1 VKYET
6 QEHILSGRNSYSKT
20 DTDATFM
27 RMKDDRLLAAYNV
40 MIGTNKQM
48 IINYSI
54 HQSAGETHLFSKHI
68 DKLIKATSDKPGAV
82 IGDSTFGSEENYTY
96 LQEKGIVNY
105 LKYPSFH
112 SEQSNSKPGF
122 IYNQDDDSFICA
134 DGRILKYFEPRKT
147 KNVNG
152 FESTAKAYKPETC
165 DGCLLAE
172 SCKKGAIRTVQRN
185 ENLESF
191 KSEARANLNSEDG
204 IKLRKQRSIDVES
217 VFGDIKENYGF
228 RRFMLRGLDKVNVEF
243 GLISIAHNIRKVCLN
258 K

>member
-1 VKYET
+1 
-6 QEHILSGRNSYSKT
+6 
-20 DTDATFM
+20 M

-68 DKLIKATSDKPGAV
+68 DKLIKVTSDKPDAV

-96 LQEKGIVNY
+96 LQEKEIENY

-112 SEQSNSKPGF
+112 SEQSKTKPGF
-122 IYNQDDDSFICA
+122 IYDPDNDTFTCA
-134 DGRILKYFEPRKT
+134 DGRVLKYFEPRKT

-165 DGCLLAE
+165 DGCLLADN
-172 SCKKGAIRTVQRN
+172 CKKGLIRTLQRN
-185 ENLESF
+185 DNLEHF
-191 KSEARANLNSEDG
+191 KAQARDNLNSEKG
-204 IKLRKQRSIDVES
+204 IKLRKQRCIDVES

-228 RRFMLRGLDKVNVEF
+228 RRFMLRGLEKVNVEF
-243 GLISIAHNIRKVCLN
+243 GLISIAHNLRKVYN
-258 K
+258 KR